1 VARRRAAD
9 PLAGIALALE
19 GCRLDPGT
27 AVVVAVSGGADSVF
41 LLRALHRLAGPRR
54 LELTVAHLDHG
65 WRGAAGAA
73 DAAWVAAL
81 AGTLGLP
88 FRGGRV
94 DAAAEARRRRRSPE
108 DAARRLRYAFLRDV
122 CRAVGAPAVATGH
135 TADDQVETVLLALLR
150 GSGPAGL
157 AGMAAAGPLPA
168 PGSAGLR
175 LVRPLLGLE
184 RAALRPALEA
194 LGQPWREDATNLD
207 PALPRNRLRLEVAPL
222 LAALAPGYRRAVARA
237 ARLSGE
243 AAAYL
248 GEMGARA
255 GNDLFRPEGAALVA
269 ERRALLALHPALRA
283 AVLRWA
289 VARCAEAGAATGV
302 APDRPAV
309 PEAAHLDGAL
319 ATLARGRGG
328 ATAWLT
334 PGLRLRLERGRARIE
349 PAGAGGDNG
358 EPRGGQ
364 RHRRMGSDGER
375 AEGEAPGGG
384 GSRGRILEIE
394 PAAQPSHPSRGPEE
408 PCR

>member
-1 VARRRAAD
+1 MAGGRAAD
-9 PLAGIALALE
+9 PLTGVAGALA
-19 GCRLDPGT
+19 GCRVEPG
-27 AVVVAVSGGADSVF
+27 AALVVAVSGGADSVF
-41 LLRALHRLAGPRR
+41 LLRALHRLAGSRR
-54 LELTVAHLDHG
+54 LALTVAHLDHG
-65 WRGAAGAA
+65 WRGPAGAA

-81 AGTLGLP
+81 AAALGLP

-94 DAAAEARRRRRSPE
+94 DAPAAARAGGRSPE

-122 CRAVGAPAVATGH
+122 CREAGAAAVATGH

-157 AGMAAAGPLPA
+157 AGMAAAAPLPA

-184 RAALRPALEA
+184 RAALRAALAA
-194 LGQPWREDATNLD
+194 LGQPWREDASNLD
-207 PALPRNRLRLEVAPL
+207 PGLPRNRLRLEVAPV
-222 LAALAPGYRRAVARA
+222 LAVLAPGYRRAVARA

-248 GEMGARA
+248 GAQGALA
-255 GNDLFRPEGAALVA
+255 GDELFRPDGAALVA
-269 ERRALLALHPALRA
+269 QRRALLALHPALRA

-289 VARCAEAGAATGV
+289 VARCAGAAGAA
-302 APDRPAV
+302 PERPAV
-309 PEAAHLDGAL
+309 PEAAHLEGAL
-319 ATLARGRGG
+319 ATLERGRGG

-349 PAGAGGDNG
+349 PAADGGG
-358 EPRGGQ
+358 EPRAGQ

-375 AEGEAPGGG
+375 AGRGDGEAPGGG
-384 GSRGRILEIE
+384 APGGRILESE
-394 PAAQPSHPSRGPEE
+394 PAAHPSRPSRGPEE